1 MRTFIIALLVLAI
14 LIGGIFLYSGYI
26 KRTEKDFI
34 EIIDEISELVEKDE
48 WENSLQK
55 FNELLHEWNNNENLL
70 AMFNDHGDLD
80 EIRLAIG
87 DLGESISHEDEE
99 HTQKAVEDIKVLIKR
114 IAKNESFLLE
124 NILGLAHS
132 RLSCHI
138 ML

>member
-14 LIGGIFLYSGYI
+14 LIMGVFVYSGYI
-26 KRTEKDFI
+26 KKIEKELINII
-34 EIIDEISELVEKDE
+34 ENISVLIESDE
-48 WENSLQK
+48 WGKSEHTFK
-55 FNELLHEWNNNENLL
+55 ELLKKWDKNEKIL

-87 DLGESISHEDEE
+87 DLKESVSHADSE
-99 HTQKAVEDIKVLIKR
+99 HALKAIEDIKVLLER
-114 IAKNESFLLE
+114 LAKNESLRLE

-132 RLSCHI
+132 RLFCHI